1 MEQGKIHSSEEI
13 EIDFKE
19 IALKFFRRKKLFCY
33 IVCCSVFIGLTI
45 SYSLPKQYK
54 VTVTLSPESGKSG
67 NSNGL
72 SSMASMFGVNMV
84 GMESDAINVS
94 MFPEIIKSTP
104 FLIEMYDTKVETIEN
119 KSIDLTEFIHG
130 QKKAWWSHLFQIPN
144 KTISFIFNLFSD
156 SKSHSVKN
164 DSINPFRLTPQQNSD
179 LASIRSVLSVN
190 IDKKTNMTTVS
201 ATLHDPLVAA
211 ITADSA
217 VSKLQKYIINY
228 RIKKAIENCTY
239 LEKLCRERKEEY
251 LKAQQAY
258 ASFMDTNKNVILQR
272 TQAEGTRLQNE
283 MSIAFQIYSQVET
296 QLQMA
301 RAKIQEEKPVFA
313 IIEPASVPLSPS
325 SPNKFLIIIGCI
337 FLGIIGCIGW
347 ILFGEKL
354 WHMFKQN
361 KKNNQTE

>member
-1 MEQGKIHSSEEI
+1 MEQAKIHSSEEI

-19 IALKFFRRKKLFCY
+19 IALKFFRKKNLFFY
-33 IVCCSVFIGLTI
+33 TLRYSILIGLII

-54 VTVTLSPESGKSG
+54 VTVTLSPESGKNG

-72 SSMASMFGVNMV
+72 SGMAAIFGVNME

-104 FLIEMYDTKVETIEN
+104 FLIEMYDTKVQTIKNE
-119 KSIDLTEFIHG
+119 SMSLTEYIHD
-130 QKKAWWSHLFQIPN
+130 QKKAWWSYIFQIPN
-144 KTISFIFNLFSD
+144 KTISFIFNLFSE
-156 SKSHSVKN
+156 SKKHFVKN
-164 DSINPFRLTPQQNSD
+164 DSINPFRLTPQQYQD
-179 LASIRSVLSVN
+179 LASIRSVISVN
-190 IDKKTNMTTVS
+190 IDKKTSMTTVS
-201 ATLHDPLVAA
+201 ATLQDPLVAA

-239 LEKLCRERKEEY
+239 LEKLCKERKVEY
-251 LKAQQAY
+251 LKTQQAY
-258 ASFMDTNKNVILQR
+258 ASFMDANKNIILAR

-301 RAKIQEEKPVFA
+301 RAKLQEERPVFA
-313 IIEPASVPLSPS
+313 IIEPATVPFNPS
-325 SPNKFLIIIGCI
+325 SPN
-337 FLGIIGCIGW
+337 
-347 ILFGEKL
+347 
-354 WHMFKQN
+354 
-361 KKNNQTE
+361 